1 MRFNSKLFKFKNN
14 LLIIET
20 TTKLSQNK
28 KTQTISERLTLM
40 WWKSPCIPMVLQL
53 LQWQWWCKHDTV
65 ITQAGQIGSRT
76 RTVTLVFKFAY
87 KNTRKL
93 K

>member
-1 MRFNSKLFKFKNN
+1 MRFNSKVFKFKSN
-14 LLIIET
+14 LLILET

-28 KTQTISERLTLM
+28 KTQTFSECLTLM
-40 WWKSPCIPMVLQL
+40 WWKSLCVPIVLQL
-53 LQWQWWCKHDTV
+53 LQWQWWCKHNTV

-76 RTVTLVFKFAY
+76 RDVALVFQFTY